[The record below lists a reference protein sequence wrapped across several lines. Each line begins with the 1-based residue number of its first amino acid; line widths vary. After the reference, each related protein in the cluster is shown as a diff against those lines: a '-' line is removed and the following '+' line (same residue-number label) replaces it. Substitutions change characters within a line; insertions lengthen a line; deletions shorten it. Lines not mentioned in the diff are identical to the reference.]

1 MCNEKKNS
9 SSHERA
15 IKAFPNPKY
24 FNLVDSLSKSEGVSR
39 SKVVST
45 AIKSYFDNMPDQ
57 EKERIVNNSKNS
69 Y

>member
-1 MCNEKKNS
+1 MCEKKNS
-9 SSHERA
+9 SSHQRA
-15 IKAFPNPKY
+15 VKAFPTPKY

-45 AIKSYFDNMPDQ
+45 AIKSYFDNMP
-57 EKERIVNNSKNS
+57 EHERNRIVNNSKNL